1 MPRPSTVVV
10 TWKPKLECWLNDR
23 QAAYESQP
31 EDLRSPTLPV
41 TNDGMVNIAEVAKE
55 LKCPRAYLY
64 DYEPLSSLIDLFA
77 EGQKLLPSGARTL
90 AAGDSAV
97 KERMAMLAKT
107 AKMDGQAAVEAKAA
121 LQGALTLNSELQA
134 EVLRLR
140 LENVS
145 LKEQIA
151 LMHEGVSIRLR

>member
-1 MPRPSTVVV
+1 
-10 TWKPKLECWLNDR
+10 
-23 QAAYESQP
+23 
-31 EDLRSPTLPV
+31 
-41 TNDGMVNIAEVAKE
+41 
-55 LKCPRAYLY
+55 
-64 DYEPLSSLIDLFA
+64 
-77 EGQKLLPSGARTL
+77 
-90 AAGDSAV
+90 
-97 KERMAMLAKT
+97 MLAKT